1 MRQAARLEIW
11 RPKAVVE
18 SRALEPP
25 IIRGCEGPQPSRS
38 LTAIKALISIW
49 RASGLERVAQPVT
62 EAREKF
68 AGRRLRLPLEFGPN
82 VPNKRTVFASITRAP
97 RATPLQF
104 VARPQ
109 RGFRVLRANPF
120 DCQRGAAADSTA
132 GNRAMS
138 ETQRHKSAPPH
149 RGHCSLRR
157 SHRGLG

>member
-1 MRQAARLEIW
+1 MLGLGDGPLFAREKTCVEGRSLIGFTAARD
-11 RPKAVVE
+11 RN
-18 SRALEPP
+18 PP
-25 IIRGCEGPQPSRS
+25 GQERLIE
-38 LTAIKALISIW
+38 ALISIW

-109 RGFRVLRANPF
+109 GGFRVLRANPF

-132 GNRAMS
+132 GNRATS
-138 ETQRHKSAPPH
+138 ETQRHRSTPPH
-149 RGHCSLRR
+149 
-157 SHRGLG
+157 